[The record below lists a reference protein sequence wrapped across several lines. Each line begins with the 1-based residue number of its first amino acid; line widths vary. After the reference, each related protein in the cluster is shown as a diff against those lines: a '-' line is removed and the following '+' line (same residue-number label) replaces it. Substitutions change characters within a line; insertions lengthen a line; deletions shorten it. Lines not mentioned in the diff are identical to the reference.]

1 MYRYI
6 MAAFAIIDSELSDE
20 RAWQSYSLPSFPGD
34 HHMAF
39 CLFASIARH
48 PGFYGYQAALAATLA
63 VVWANPLP
71 AKDVSLTAIELYSG
85 ASGPAYVHIT
95 DVLINGKIELRSC
108 SSATK
113 IDKSTYGKLA
123 KVILGPGA
131 SLEYGNDGVLIL
143 TRDASSSCVVPSN
156 LKFEKNAPVTPAE
169 LASKAILQGKV
180 LSTGTDANEAPP
192 PLKPG
197 VKIVFVTAPDVELA
211 EFLRAERA
219 STIPLWQD
227 YLGRY
232 PSSPHSLTGKQS
244 LTALLV
250 KEGASSLEAYR
261 KSLSGASKSF
271 DDLKKARARATQAL
285 AVLPTYV
292 IAGKLDDDVKTE
304 LIKLVSEGQKE
315 LQDYSQALK
324 SQTPGYA
331 HLTAASKLAD
341 TLFEIDPHFAPGVAL
356 QSETNSETTGVE
368 SKLKSGESSV
378 AAKRFDDGYA
388 AIAPFSSFFEEVP
401 RVGAVVKAAY
411 DFHFGHGEE
420 LAGAKDWEGAV
431 KEFQKASEISQTQ
444 RVAASLKNAKAEL
457 GVMRDKRASN
467 AALQQSQALSAQ
479 GQYIQA
485 YEVLSSLPPAQ
496 HSMVADELQRL
507 GPLYVQAAS
516 DTAKDLQQA
525 HDPIRGLKDELEI
538 ERAYG
543 YLHQAN
549 ALGNDPKLKDRM
561 DDLADKLSDY
571 YLQQAKRYME
581 KPLGSGAG
589 LGWSYLDKALAYQAS
604 NLSAVRDERTRA
616 ASAYQM
622 RSRLSIRVVFRDQT
636 SRRDSAGFAYQLA
649 DAMATGLETSGLPVR
664 VIRPGESP
672 AFEPNFQLV
681 GDVIQHR
688 RTSVPTSKP
697 KDSKYRAG
705 EQEMPNDN
713 WNKANREYES
723 ATLDLQ
729 RTQVSLQGATSHG
742 KKKEIA
748 DANNL
753 VSAAQRKVEEARAKL
768 DTIPKTIPID
778 IVKPYTYTEKDI
790 DLTAAVQLQFRIN
803 DSSGNQLEPPVPI
816 SKDANQ
822 KFVVLENVKP
832 EDTEGVKA
840 QGTIPDEI
848 QFLTDV
854 ENIARDLLLKAVR
867 ESVAK
872 FPEKIFEQAK
882 KRADGGDLDGAA
894 ESYIL
899 YLNSTPG
906 EQTSK
911 RELAE
916 RFLRE
921 QYNVRRALSSGS

>member
-1 MYRYI
+1 
-6 MAAFAIIDSELSDE
+6 
-20 RAWQSYSLPSFPGD
+20 
-34 HHMAF
+34 MAF
-39 CLFASIARH
+39 RLFALISRH
-48 PGFYGYQAALAATLA
+48 SKSYGYNGALAAGLA
-63 VVWANPLP
+63 ILLAPPLH
-71 AKDVSLTAIELYSG
+71 AKDAALTAIELYNGSN
-85 ASGPAYVHIT
+85 GPAYVHIT

-108 SSATK
+108 SSTPR
-113 IDKSTYGKLA
+113 IDKSTYGKLP

-131 SLEYGNDGVLIL
+131 SVEYGNDGVLML
-143 TRDASSSCVVPSN
+143 TKESSSSCVVPSN
-156 LKFEKNAPVTPAE
+156 LKFDKNSPVTPAE

-180 LSTGTDANEAPP
+180 LSSGPDANEAPP

-197 VKIVFVTAPDVELA
+197 VKIIFVITPDVELA

-227 YLGRY
+227 YLGKY
-232 PSSPHSLTGKQS
+232 PASPHTVTGKQS
-244 LTALLV
+244 LTTLLV
-250 KEGASSLEAYR
+250 KEGANNLDAYR
-261 KSLSGASKSF
+261 KSLSSSSKSF
-271 DDLKKARARATQAL
+271 EDLKKARSRASQAL
-285 AVLPTYV
+285 AVLPSYV
-292 IAGKLDDDVKTE
+292 IAGKLDDEIKME
-304 LIKLVSEGQKE
+304 LSKLFIEGQRE
-315 LQDYSQALK
+315 LQDYRQALK

-341 TLFEIDPHFAPGVAL
+341 TLFDIDPHFAPSVAF
-356 QSETNSETTGVE
+356 QTDTNNE
-368 SKLKSGESSV
+368 SKALDSKVKSAESLV
-378 AAKRFDDGYA
+378 AAKRFDDGFA
-388 AIAPFSSFFEEVP
+388 AIAPFSAFSEELP
-401 RVGAVVKAAY
+401 RVGAIVKATY
-411 DFHFGHGEE
+411 DFHFGRGEQ
-420 LAGAKDWEGAV
+420 LATAKDWEGAV
-431 KEFQKASEISQTQ
+431 KEFQRASEISQTQ
-444 RVAASLKNAKAEL
+444 QVTASLKNAKSEL
-457 GVMRDKRASN
+457 AVMRDKRAAN
-467 AALQQSQALSAQ
+467 LALQQSQALATQ

-485 YEVLSSLPPAQ
+485 YEVLSSLPPSQ
-496 HSMVADELQRL
+496 LPLVADELQKL
-507 GPLYVQAAS
+507 GPQYIQAAS
-516 DTAKDLQQA
+516 DTARDLQQA

-549 ALGNDPKLKDRM
+549 ALSNDPKLKDRM

-589 LGWSYLDKALAYQAS
+589 VGWSYLDKALLYQAS
-604 NLSAVRDERTRA
+604 NLGAVRDERTRS

-622 RSRLSIRVVFRDQT
+622 RSKLSIRVVFRDQT
-636 SRRDSAGFAYQLA
+636 SRRDSAGFAEQLA

-681 GDVIQHR
+681 GDVLQHR
-688 RTSVPTSKP
+688 HTMVPTSKP

-705 EQEMPNDN
+705 EQQMPNDE

-729 RTQVSLQGATSHG
+729 RAQGALQGASSHG

-748 DANNL
+748 DANSQ
-753 VSAAQRKVEEARAKL
+753 VSAAQRRVEESHAKL
-768 DTIPKTIPID
+768 DAIPRTVPVD
-778 IVKPYTYTEKDI
+778 IIKPYTYTEKNV

-803 DSSGNQLEPPVPI
+803 DSAGNQVESPVPI
-816 SKDANQ
+816 SKDASQ

-854 ENIARDLLLKAVR
+854 ENAARDLLLKAVR

-872 FPEKIFEQAK
+872 FPEKVFEQAR
-882 KRADGGDLDGAA
+882 KRTEGGDLDGAA

-899 YLNSTPG
+899 YLNATTAEPNP
-906 EQTSK
+906 K
-911 RELAE
+911 REQAE

-921 QYNVRRALSSGS
+921 QYNIRRTLSSGS